1 MLAEDFRPDL
11 LRPALA
17 AALGPAILPAA
28 AAAPAPP
35 MMMRGG
41 TLAASRSLHS
51 LQARVSHTWP
61 RRTQVCVKGST
72 GCWTVCALLVFE
84 LALTRTVVTIYVD
97 GGPEPNLQC
106 LRRAA

>member
-1 MLAEDFRPDL
+1 MVVKCWRFILRQALVLAEDFRPDL

-28 AAAPAPP
+28 AATLAPP
-35 MMMRGG
+35 MMLRGG

-61 RRTQVCVKGST
+61 CRIQFV
-72 GCWTVCALLVFE
+72 WE
-84 LALTRTVVTIYVD
+84 
-97 GGPEPNLQC
+97 
-106 LRRAA
+106 

>member
-28 AAAPAPP
+28 AATLAPP
-35 MMMRGG
+35 MMLRGG

-51 LQARVSHTWP
+51 LQARSHIHG
-61 RRTQVCVKGST
+61 RVELSLSGSKG
-72 GCWTVCALLVFE
+72 G
-84 LALTRTVVTIYVD
+84 
-97 GGPEPNLQC
+97 
-106 LRRAA
+106 